1 MNRRVLEY
9 GFRMAVPFFIVGAAL
24 AADPDYP
31 HGDFSGDCTECH
43 DAERWSP
50 AAISKSWTHPDAFPL
65 VGAHRTATC
74 KACHA
79 NLDFKTA
86 PKDCADCHQDAHRGE
101 LGTDCARCHRP
112 TNFLDRGKQLDDHR
126 ATRFPLVGA
135 HATQDCESCHRM
147 QPQGALTWVGL
158 DVACVSCHLA
168 DYQATT
174 DPDHE
179 AGQFP
184 TDCLA
189 CHRPTA
195 WSRASVDH
203 DRTGFPLTGR
213 HRALACSDCHAN
225 GFSGTPSEC
234 FACHADDYNG
244 TTDPNHAQAGFPTN
258 CEQCHDTT
266 SFGNATFTHPATFP
280 LTGAHVPLPC
290 ASCHAGGY
298 AGTPTDCFACHAGDY
313 NATTDPD
320 HEAAGFSTT
329 CTNCHTTATFANA
342 NFTHTATF
350 PLAGAHAT
358 TNCNACHAGG
368 YAGTPTDCFAC
379 HAADYNGTTDPNHAA
394 AGFPTTCTTCH
405 SGTTTWSGAQMPN
418 HDAAYFPIYSGRH
431 LGRWDRCSDCHTQQ
445 TNFAVFSCFQ
455 CHGQTETASH
465 HSGVNGYAYD
475 SNLCY
480 QCHPRGEAN

>member
-1 MNRRVLEY
+1 MKRRVFEY
-9 GFRMAVPFFIVGAAL
+9 GFRLAVSFFIVGAAL

-50 AAISKSWTHPDAFPL
+50 AAISKSWVHPDAFPL

-86 PKDCADCHQDAHRGE
+86 PTDCADCHRDAHRGE

-112 TNFLDRGKQLDDHR
+112 TNFLDRSRQLDDHR

-147 QPQGALTWVGL
+147 QPQGTLTWVGL
-158 DVACVSCHLA
+158 DVECVSCHLA

-179 AGQFP
+179 ASQFP

-213 HRALACSDCHAN
+213 HRTLACSDCHAN
-225 GFSGTPSEC
+225 GFSGTPSAC
-234 FACHADDYNG
+234 FACHADDY
-244 TTDPNHAQAGFPTN
+244 AG
-258 CEQCHDTT
+258 
-266 SFGNATFTHPATFP
+266 
-280 LTGAHVPLPC
+280 
-290 ASCHAGGY
+290 
-298 AGTPTDCFACHAGDY
+298 
-313 NATTDPD
+313 TTDPD
-320 HEAAGFSTT
+320 HEAAGFPTDCSL
-329 CTNCHTTATFANA
+329 CHTTS
-342 NFTHTATF
+342 
-350 PLAGAHAT
+350 
-358 TNCNACHAGG
+358 
-368 YAGTPTDCFAC
+368 
-379 HAADYNGTTDPNHAA
+379 
-394 AGFPTTCTTCH
+394 GFD
-405 SGTTTWSGAQMPN
+405 GAQAIH
-418 HDAAYFPIYSGRH
+418 HDAQYFPIYSGRH
-431 LGRWDRCSDCHTQQ
+431 AGRWNACADCHTQP
-445 TNFAVFSCFQ
+445 TNFAAFSCFA
-455 CHGQTETASH
+455 CHGQSETASH
-465 HSGVNGYAYD
+465 HGGVNGYAYD